1 MNSKYYRLKGLLKW
15 HDWSG
20 LMSDNFKRQQ
30 VAHNQSMEIHKEM
43 RRLGNN
49 ETVKQ
54 MYENAKPDY
63 LKKSNFIDSGSQH
76 LPMLNEDDD
85 WDNKF
90 EFKIK

>member
-20 LMSDNFKRQQ
+20 LMSDDFRRYQ

-43 RRLGNN
+43 RKLGNT
-49 ETVKQ
+49 ETAKQ
-54 MYENAKPDY
+54 MYENAKPNY
-63 LKKSNFIDSGSQH
+63 LKTSESIDSGSQH
-76 LPMLNEDDD
+76 LPMSSEDDD

-90 EFKIK
+90 EWKIK

>member
-20 LMSDNFKRQQ
+20 LMSDDFRKSQ
-30 VAHNQSMEIHKEM
+30 VAHDQSMEIHKEM
-43 RRLGNN
+43 DRLGNT

-54 MYENAKPDY
+54 MYENAKPNY
-63 LKKSNFIDSGSQH
+63 LNKVRFIDSGSQH
-76 LPMLNEDDD
+76 LPMSSEDDD